1 MKKNSYFYILLIIS
15 FYSQGVL
22 ANLNIDINTD
32 KNEIVQ
38 GNFELKYLTIF
49 TKCTNLCNE
58 VKLFLK
64 NDYALVVRYQVAALG
79 EIKLVLSPSE
89 PED

>member
-1 MKKNSYFYILLIIS
+1 MVFFSGKSDIGTVDFQVGESMGGLQIE
-15 FYSQGVL
+15 
-22 ANLNIDINTD
+22 INTD

-89 PED
+89 LEN